1 MPWIIVTYT
10 GLSVI
15 DGILGTEINLSKA
28 PKFNAFGAYAQMPT
42 TKKLGGRFFFVF

>member
-15 DGILGTEINLSKA
+15 DGILGTGINGSVDSENKNGFKLTHNKE
-28 PKFNAFGAYAQMPT
+28 YAQSHWSI
-42 TKKLGGRFFFVF
+42 REQ